1 MTPVNDGGVYILS
14 GSKWPKSNYFGG
26 RERAHAR
33 TFLPSFPMFLL
44 EFLEEGREPAS
55 PPQLYLN
62 LNLTIRR
69 SVSQRESELGRERG
83 KERRDRSFARSPT
96 ALPFY

>member
-1 MTPVNDGGVYILS
+1 MTPVNDGGFSAGRSQIILAEE
-14 GSKWPKSNYFGG
+14 
-26 RERAHAR
+26 REHTRA
-33 TFLPSFPMFLL
+33 PMFLL

-69 SVSQRESELGRERG
+69 SVSQRESELG
-83 KERRDRSFARSPT
+83 T
-96 ALPFY
+96 AVEAP